1 MPGLLGMICIQNKS
15 AFDARKASEVLD
27 RMKRVLYHRKDY
39 SSDQCFIPEPG
50 FYIIRLGHA
59 CNMQYSWDTDICK
72 GTAYGSYQKVMDQQ
86 VETCPTYP
94 ALDRI
99 ERLEGFYSLAFI
111 EKDKDQIVIATDKRA
126 AEPIYYTENDGVL
139 YFAPEVKALLAVCEI
154 SRKVNYAAMA
164 TFIGSGHLL
173 NHQTLFDS
181 IHKLPGGQALVIK
194 DNKIRKYQYWRFCP
208 GVNAGSEKDE
218 ELSNELGSLVSKAVS
233 KNISDPDKNMIFL
246 SGGADSRGILGGA
259 LELVNG
265 KGSLLHTI
273 SWGLDRYQ
281 EGTDT
286 AIAEMFADKYKLNH
300 NFAERNS
307 QHYEKWF
314 THANYLI
321 DGMSD
326 VVAFH
331 PQEHLIIEQIRNDG
345 FDHVIRGDEA
355 FGLGWYAHDL
365 TGFLLNIGL
374 RRFSGIDGVSN
385 FMHKE
390 AYQKCVE
397 AGDSEFDNLIE
408 SCYGMEPIN
417 AKDYLYFTHRLQTYN
432 NSASYYKQVYI
443 DHRNP
448 LLDDTILEFLSR
460 VPARLRVDRSLFRT
474 AMAKRYADLWTYPFA
489 TVCGLENWRDI
500 IVNNSSLRQYVTT
513 QIADDTSGIWEYFN
527 KQATQSI
534 SESVST
540 PSTVPPRYGSRKRAI
555 QVRHMIEK
563 LSLSDAQVFA
573 RRAQQWQ
580 IPNLN
585 IIMRF
590 IVLKNWHDTFVR

>member
-1 MPGLLGMICIQNKS
+1 
-15 AFDARKASEVLD
+15 
-27 RMKRVLYHRKDY
+27 
-39 SSDQCFIPEPG
+39 
-50 FYIIRLGHA
+50 
-59 CNMQYSWDTDICK
+59 
-72 GTAYGSYQKVMDQQ
+72 
-86 VETCPTYP
+86 
-94 ALDRI
+94 
-99 ERLEGFYSLAFI
+99 
-111 EKDKDQIVIATDKRA
+111 
-126 AEPIYYTENDGVL
+126 
-139 YFAPEVKALLAVCEI
+139 
-154 SRKVNYAAMA
+154 
-164 TFIGSGHLL
+164 
-173 NHQTLFDS
+173 
-181 IHKLPGGQALVIK
+181 
-194 DNKIRKYQYWRFCP
+194 
-208 GVNAGSEKDE
+208 
-218 ELSNELGSLVSKAVS
+218 
-233 KNISDPDKNMIFL
+233 
-246 SGGADSRGILGGA
+246 
-259 LELVNG
+259 
-265 KGSLLHTI
+265 
-273 SWGLDRYQ
+273 
-281 EGTDT
+281 
-286 AIAEMFADKYKLNH
+286 
-300 NFAERNS
+300 
-307 QHYEKWF
+307 
-314 THANYLI
+314 
-321 DGMSD
+321 
-326 VVAFH
+326 
-331 PQEHLIIEQIRNDG
+331 
-345 FDHVIRGDEA
+345 
-355 FGLGWYAHDL
+355 
-365 TGFLLNIGL
+365 
-374 RRFSGIDGVSN
+374 
-385 FMHKE
+385 MHKE

-527 KQATQSI
+527 KQAIQSI